1 MIRTSDLRNEGV
13 FEVGR
18 ALGTSELF
26 VVTDERV
33 FLCHVQAVPARRLD
47 SYGAD
52 VAVALLQCGTPLRE
66 LASGLGVT
74 EDDLR
79 SATRARGY
87 AGRPSSLARFEP

>member
-1 MIRTSDLRNEGV
+1 MIRTSDLRSEGV

-18 ALGTSELF
+18 VLGVLF
-26 VVTDERV
+26 VVTEDRV
-33 FLCHVQAVPARRLD
+33 FLCHVQAMPARRLD

-52 VAVALLQCGTPLRE
+52 VAIALMQSGTPLRE

-87 AGRPSSLARFEP
+87 AGRPSSVTSVRYAP